1 MKRIIRAAT
10 TDEIS
15 ARETAHIKTARQ
27 IAAEGMVLIKNDGA
41 LPLKGKVAALYG
53 YGVRHTCFGGGGSG
67 ETRPRHNVCVEEGF
81 LKNGFKVST
90 QNWLDDF
97 DASYK
102 SHFLNWEE
110 QMRQGMKK
118 LSPMKQMDYA
128 ASHVFVPPE
137 GREIT
142 FEDAKNSKTDTAV
155 YILTRQTAEG
165 ADHKLEKGDYYL
177 TDGELMHLKQ
187 LKKLYSKVVLVL
199 NVGGVIDLKQVFD
212 LDLSAVLVMSHGGMT
227 SGDALFDVLAG
238 AVSPC
243 GKLTATW
250 AENYGDYPCAFD
262 YSYLD
267 GNTEEENYREG
278 IFVGYRYFDAFD
290 KKPLCCFGYGLSY
303 TTFEITP
310 LNCFASKNE
319 IKLIVEVKN
328 TGGFSGKEVVQV
340 YLGLP
345 DGKITKEK
353 KSLAAFEKTKSLL
366 PNESQKLEL
375 SFDLTKVA
383 SFDENANC
391 FLLEKGD
398 YVVYVG
404 NSSENAKP
412 YVKLRLEKSTIV
424 QEVHGVCPPKEKIDE
439 ILPQPFAEKFF
450 DLPVVNVDLASLE
463 KKVHDYSEIKS
474 VSNKKAVELA
484 EKLLLKKLVKLIVGA
499 SYVGRVKNTCFGA
512 CGRTTAALDKFGI
525 SDMPMADGPQ
535 GLNLTPVSKKPR
547 QNMFNVPVLPAALKY
562 GSFGFLTKLTCAD
575 NKKGKKYFQYCTS
588 LPCATL
594 LAQTWDKQAAFD
606 FGKTV
611 GIEMAEF
618 GVAFWLAP
626 ALNIH
631 RNPLCGR
638 NYEYFSE
645 DPLLSGLIAAY
656 AVKGVQSVKGRFA
669 VLKHFACNNQ
679 ECDRTL
685 SSSNLSQRALREIYL
700 KGFEIAVREGKAKGV
715 MSSYNKINGV
725 YASNNF
731 DLLTKVLRC
740 EWGFDGVV
748 MTDWFATGHDQS
760 LDELCCKCGCD
771 LVMPGTPFVRRK
783 IMKAIKKGVIT
794 QNDVRIAASRIIAA
808 ALEYGEN
815 I

>member
-1 MKRIIRAAT
+1 MNI
-10 TDEIS
+10 D
-15 ARETAHIKTARQ
+15 
-27 IAAEGMVLIKNDGA
+27 V
-41 LPLKGKVAALYG
+41 
-53 YGVRHTCFGGGGSG
+53 
-67 ETRPRHNVCVEEGF
+67 
-81 LKNGFKVST
+81 
-90 QNWLDDF
+90 
-97 DASYK
+97 
-102 SHFLNWEE
+102 
-110 QMRQGMKK
+110 KK

-227 SGDALFDVLAG
+227 SGDALFDVLTG

-267 GNTEEENYREG
+267 GNTKEETYREG
-278 IFVGYRYFDAFD
+278 IFVGYRYFEAFD

-310 LNCFASKNE
+310 LNCVASKNE

-328 TGGFSGKEVVQV
+328 TGDFSGKEVVQV

-366 PNESQKLEL
+366 PNESQRLEL
-375 SFDLTKVA
+375 SFDLTKFA

-398 YVVYVG
+398 YVVCVG

-424 QEVHGVCPPKEKIDE
+424 QEVQGVCPPKEKIVE
-439 ILPQPFAEKFF
+439 MLPHPFTEKFF
-450 DLPVVNVDLASLE
+450 DLPVVNVDLASFE

-474 VSNKKAVELA
+474 VANKKAAELV
-484 EKLLLKKLVKLIVGA
+484 EKLPLKKLVKLIVGA

-512 CGRTTAALDKFGI
+512 CGRTTSVLDKFGVEKT
-525 SDMPMADGPQ
+525 A
-535 GLNLTPVSKKPR
+535 SKHVYR
-547 QNMFNVPVLPAALKY
+547 A
-562 GSFGFLTKLTCAD
+562 C
-575 NKKGKKYFQYCTS
+575 
-588 LPCATL
+588 
-594 LAQTWDKQAAFD
+594 
-606 FGKTV
+606 
-611 GIEMAEF
+611 
-618 GVAFWLAP
+618 
-626 ALNIH
+626 
-631 RNPLCGR
+631 
-638 NYEYFSE
+638 
-645 DPLLSGLIAAY
+645 
-656 AVKGVQSVKGRFA
+656 FA
-669 VLKHFACNNQ
+669 
-679 ECDRTL
+679 
-685 SSSNLSQRALREIYL
+685 
-700 KGFEIAVREGKAKGV
+700 
-715 MSSYNKINGV
+715 
-725 YASNNF
+725 
-731 DLLTKVLRC
+731 
-740 EWGFDGVV
+740 
-748 MTDWFATGHDQS
+748 
-760 LDELCCKCGCD
+760 
-771 LVMPGTPFVRRK
+771 
-783 IMKAIKKGVIT
+783 
-794 QNDVRIAASRIIAA
+794 
-808 ALEYGEN
+808 
-815 I
+815 